1 MEQSAITQAGTA
13 ELGGA
18 SILVVEDDFLILM
31 ELESILT
38 AAGAHVIGPSRN
50 VDDALALAGERG
62 ITAAI
67 LDVRIGRDTVAPV
80 ARCLSNRGIPFL
92 FYTGQVGTDPIW
104 QEWPAARVISKPA
117 HPRVLV
123 SAVAALLREVDR
135 SSVPAIRDV
144 GSVPDTR

>member
-1 MEQSAITQAGTA
+1 MEESAKAHEGTA

-31 ELESILT
+31 ELESVLS
-38 AAGAHVIGPSRN
+38 AAGADVIGPSRN
-50 VDDALALAGERG
+50 VEEALMLAGEQG

-80 ARCLSNRGIPFL
+80 ARRLSARRIPFL

-104 QEWPAARVISKPA
+104 QEWPAARVLSKPA
-117 HPRVLV
+117 TPQVLV

-135 SSVPAIRDV
+135 SGLAAVREA
-144 GSVPDTR
+144 GGVPDTR